1 MDEAARRDWFT
12 LEQGKRFSL
21 FYSWDTAS
29 DMEQFLHE
37 EWEGFVQLDEEV
49 SRATKSAWAVAV
61 ADARVRVRA
70 SMLINRWR
78 KIA

>member
-1 MDEAARRDWFT
+1 
-12 LEQGKRFSL
+12 
-21 FYSWDTAS
+21 
-29 DMEQFLHE
+29 MEQFLHE

-70 SMLINRWR
+70 SMLINCWR